1 VPSFAKLLLALDH
14 AAAGLRQRE
23 IQVDDHRIVYAE
35 GGRGE
40 TVLLV
45 HGFGSDQSCWNR
57 VAKSLTK
64 RFHVVAPDLPGWG
77 SSTRIATAS
86 YAYPDQVERVHRIVQ
101 ELKLDLFHLVGH
113 SMGGGI
119 AARYAARY
127 SDEVITLGL
136 VAAHG
141 IIEPRESELRR
152 AVAERGEN
160 WLLVSSPRHFQNL
173 LEHLFVKRPYVPRA
187 VTKYLEQ
194 DAIRKCEQNGKIFD
208 DLLRNDPP
216 LIDLLRQ
223 IKAPTLVIW
232 GDKDR
237 LIDVSAA
244 EVFKTTIKRAQALI
258 LPNCGHMP
266 IIERA
271 RECAETYM
279 AFLREQAMARS

>member
-1 VPSFAKLLLALDH
+1 VPSFAKLLLALDR

-23 IQVDDHRIVYAE
+23 IQVDEHRIVYAE

-40 TVLLV
+40 TVLLL
-45 HGFGSDQSCWNR
+45 HGFGSNQGSWNR
-57 VAKSLTK
+57 VAKTLTK
-64 RFHVVAPDLPGWG
+64 TYRVIAPDLPGWG

-86 YAYPDQVERVHRIVQ
+86 YASPDQVERVHRMVQ
-101 ELKLDLFHLVGH
+101 ELKLERFHLVGH

-127 SDEVITLGL
+127 PDEVLTLGL
-136 VAAHG
+136 VAARG
-141 IIEPRESELRR
+141 IIEPHESELRR
-152 AVAERGEN
+152 SVTRGDAN
-160 WLLVSSPRHFQNL
+160 WLLVSSPHDFQIL
-173 LEHLFVKRPYVPRA
+173 LEHLFVRRPHAPR
-187 VTKYLEQ
+187 VVIKYLER
-194 DAIRKCEQNGKIFD
+194 DAISKCEQNRRIFD
-208 DLLRNDPP
+208 DLQGDDPP
-216 LIDLLRQ
+216 LLDLLPQ
-223 IKAPTLVIW
+223 IKAPALVIW